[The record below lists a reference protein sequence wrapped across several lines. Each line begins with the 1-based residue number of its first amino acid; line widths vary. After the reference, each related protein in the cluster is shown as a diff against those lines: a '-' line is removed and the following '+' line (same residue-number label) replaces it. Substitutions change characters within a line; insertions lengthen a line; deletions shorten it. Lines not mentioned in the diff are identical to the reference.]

1 MTAQGTPGTLP
12 TAIGK
17 YRIERVL
24 GRGAMGVVYL
34 GRDPTIDRPV
44 AIKIVVLPDGLDAH
58 KIAEFRERFLREA
71 RAAGR
76 LSHPAIVTVYEAD
89 DGSASGVPFIAMEYV
104 EGLPWNYKV
113 RQGIK
118 QDPDAILPLFRE
130 IASALD
136 YAHKNGVVHRDIKP
150 ANIVQTP
157 DGHVKLMD
165 FGIAK
170 VPTSE
175 LTREGQFLGT
185 PAYMSPEQVMGRP
198 VDGRA
203 DLFSLGTVL
212 YELLT
217 CKKPFPG
224 EDIST
229 VTYRI
234 ARDEPEP
241 LLELNPSLPPEV
253 VQMVRHLLEKDPQ
266 RRYATA
272 GEFVE
277 DIDAYMAGAA
287 LPHAG
292 TALDNASAGVA
303 EPTLVAN
310 GPKALP
316 PKGAP
321 APVRTPPPLAP
332 TPRRRLPLAVA
343 VGGALLGLV
352 VLGAVVLGAAALWS
366 KARSGGPTGQTA
378 EPAPV
383 ASQTP
388 ATTPQEAPPGPASPP
403 AAPASGGTVQEPKE
417 TQPVQPVK
425 PRRPPPPKTEPKPE
439 NAVPVRPAEPATHP
453 AVKPPEHALVAY
465 TFTSK
470 ILKGGFKIK
479 VDGKDVVAR
488 DIQRKFT
495 LKDETYT
502 GTFTVP
508 PGPHEVSFEIQTDI
522 QNVSGSHAE
531 SRTFEAGQ
539 RLTLNIRMT
548 RLNKELSFA
557 WVE

>member
-1 MTAQGTPGTLP
+1 MTAQGTSGTLP
-12 TAIGK
+12 KAIGK

-44 AIKIVVLPDGLDAH
+44 AIKIVVLPDGLEAH
-58 KIAEFRERFLREA
+58 KVAEFRERFLREA

-89 DGSASGVPFIAMEYV
+89 DGSNSGIPFIAMEYV

-118 QDPDAILPLFRE
+118 QDPDSILPLFRE

-185 PAYMSPEQVMGRP
+185 PAYMSPEQVMGRS

-212 YELLT
+212 YELLS

-234 ARDEPEP
+234 ARDEPES
-241 LLELNPSLPPEV
+241 LLDLNPGLAPEV
-253 VQMVRHLLEKDPQ
+253 EQMVRHLLEKDPQ

-272 GEFVE
+272 GELVE

-292 TALDNASAGVA
+292 TALGNTSAAVGD
-303 EPTLVAN
+303 PTLVAEEAKSPP
-310 GPKALP
+310 PKGSPPPARALP
-316 PKGAP
+316 PAS
-321 APVRTPPPLAP
+321 
-332 TPRRRLPLAVA
+332 RRRLPLALT
-343 VGGALLGLV
+343 VGGAVLGLV

-366 KARSGGPTGQTA
+366 KARSGGP
-378 EPAPV
+378 
-383 ASQTP
+383 
-388 ATTPQEAPPGPASPP
+388 APPTEE
-403 AAPASGGTVQEPKE
+403 AAPAGSEAAASNPPAIPTPAPSSTSTGIAGPEPSPSP
-417 TQPVQPVK
+417 PVQPAR
-425 PRRPPPPKTEPKPE
+425 PRRSSPPKKEPKTEPPP
-439 NAVPVRPAEPATHP
+439 PVRPPEPAPRP
-453 AVKPPEHALVAY
+453 AVKPLEPAQVTY
-465 TFTSK
+465 TFSSK

-502 GTFTVP
+502 GTFAVP
-508 PGPHEVSFEIQTDI
+508 PGPHEVSFEIRTEI

-531 SRTFEAGQ
+531 SRTFGAGQ

>member
-1 MTAQGTPGTLP
+1 MTAQGTSGALP
-12 TAIGK
+12 TTIGK

-44 AIKIVVLPDGLDAH
+44 AIKIVVLPEGLDAQ
-58 KIAEFRERFLREA
+58 KVAEFRERFLREA

-76 LSHPAIVTVYEAD
+76 LSHPSIVTVYEAD
-89 DGSASGVPFIAMEYV
+89 DGSTSGVPFIAMEYV
-104 EGLPWNYKV
+104 EGLPWNYKI

-118 QDPDAILPLFRE
+118 QDPDSILPLFRE

-185 PAYMSPEQVMGRP
+185 PAYMSPEQVMGRS
-198 VDGRA
+198 VDGRS

-217 CKKPFPG
+217 CRKPFPG

-241 LLELNPSLPPEV
+241 LLDLNPGLAPEV
-253 VQMVRHLLEKDPQ
+253 EQMVRHLLDKDPR

-292 TALDNASAGVA
+292 TALGNVSAAAVD
-303 EPTLVAN
+303 PTLVAED
-310 GPKALP
+310 GKAPLS
-316 PKGAP
+316 KGAP
-321 APVRTPPPLAP
+321 PPAKTPPPASP
-332 TPRRRLPLAVA
+332 VSRRRLPLAVT
-343 VGGALLGLV
+343 VGGIVLGVV
-352 VLGAVVLGAAALWS
+352 VLGAVLLGAAALWS
-366 KARSGGPTGQTA
+366 KARWGGQAPPPVEAAPVGSEAAAPPPQA
-378 EPAPV
+378 APAPV
-383 ASQTP
+383 PSSPTP
-388 ATTPQEAPPGPASPP
+388 VVAAPEPPKAPPVRPVRPKGSSPP
-403 AAPASGGTVQEPKE
+403 KRES
-417 TQPVQPVK
+417 
-425 PRRPPPPKTEPKPE
+425 KTEPP
-439 NAVPVRPAEPATHP
+439 APVRPAESAPPPAARPVEP
-453 AVKPPEHALVAY
+453 AQVTY
-465 TFTSK
+465 TFSSK

-502 GTFTVP
+502 GTFAVP
-508 PGPHEVSFEIQTDI
+508 PGPHEVSFEIRTDI

-531 SRTFEAGQ
+531 SRTFGAGQ

>member
-1 MTAQGTPGTLP
+1 MTAHGTPGTLP
-12 TAIGK
+12 SSIGK

-58 KIAEFRERFLREA
+58 KVAEFRERFLREA

-89 DGSASGVPFIAMEYV
+89 DGSNSGVPFIAMEYV

-118 QDPDAILPLFRE
+118 QDPDSILPLFRE

-185 PAYMSPEQVMGRP
+185 PAYMSPEQVMGKS

-217 CKKPFPG
+217 CRKPFPG

-241 LLELNPSLPPEV
+241 ILEVNPGLSPEV
-253 VQMVRHLLEKDPQ
+253 DQMVRHLLEKDPQ
-266 RRYATA
+266 KRYAAA
-272 GEFVE
+272 GELVE

-292 TALDNASAGVA
+292 TALGNAPCTVD
-303 EPTLVAN
+303 PTLVTEDVKTV
-310 GPKALP
+310 PS
-316 PKGAP
+316 KGASPPARP
-321 APVRTPPPLAP
+321 APPVLQP
-332 TPRRRLPLAVA
+332 PRRRLPLAVT
-343 VGGALLGLV
+343 VGGAVLALV
-352 VLGAVVLGAAALWS
+352 VIGAVVLGAAALWS
-366 KARSGGPTGQTA
+366 KARSGDPAGPPGGTATAGTETGDLPATVQPSGQTQSA
-378 EPAPV
+378 TIPDAPPPAP
-383 ASQTP
+383 SP
-388 ATTPQEAPPGPASPP
+388 APTAPPS
-403 AAPASGGTVQEPKE
+403 
-417 TQPVQPVK
+417 K
-425 PRRPPPPKTEPKPE
+425 PRRSSPPKTEVQTAPPAA
-439 NAVPVRPAEPATHP
+439 AVRPADPQPRPSVKPAEPAQ
-453 AVKPPEHALVAY
+453 VAY

-502 GTFTVP
+502 GTFSVP
-508 PGPHEVSFEIQTDI
+508 AGSHEVAFEIRTDI

-531 SRTFEAGQ
+531 SRTFGAGQ

-557 WVE
+557 WAE